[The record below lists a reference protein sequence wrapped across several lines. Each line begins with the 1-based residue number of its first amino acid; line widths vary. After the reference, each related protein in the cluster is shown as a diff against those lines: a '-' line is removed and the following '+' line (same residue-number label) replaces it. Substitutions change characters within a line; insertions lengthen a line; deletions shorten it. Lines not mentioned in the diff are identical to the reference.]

1 MGLILTFCDSH
12 VCLGHFVC
20 SYVPQ
25 KGSSSHRR
33 NFRPTSPLVCL
44 DFLRLI
50 RGGKLHKIKVF
61 HCKLY
66 RRQTDT
72 QIPSYRK
79 SPGANKIPSKS
90 DPSFDLDIFCSDAWQ
105 PFRQFTPQIYCIV
118 ARLSRGTAESIPA
131 EVSVS
136 QHFP

>member
-1 MGLILTFCDSH
+1 MFCDSH
-12 VCLGHFVC
+12 MSLGHFIW
-20 SYVPQ
+20 SYVQQ
-25 KGSSSHRR
+25 KESSSHRR
-33 NFRPTSPLVCL
+33 NCRLTSPLVCL
-44 DFLRLI
+44 CCLRLL
-50 RGGKLHKIKVF
+50 RAGKLRKIKIF

-90 DPSFDLDIFCSDAWQ
+90 DPSFDSDIFCSDAWQ
-105 PFRQFTPQIYCIV
+105 PFRQFIQQIYCIV
-118 ARLSRGTAESIPA
+118 ARLSQGTAESISA

-136 QHFP
+136 WHFP